1 MSQLAVRELTATD
14 IPQLLTYWYT
24 ASPEYMQSMGAD
36 ITLLPARKDFDASLK
51 KQLETDYPYKQAY
64 AIIWLMNGNAVGH
77 CNVNKIDFG
86 NEAHMHLHMWSA
98 DSRKK
103 GMGAEL
109 VKMSLPYFFKNLQL
123 KKIICE
129 PYSKNIAPNK
139 TLAKAGFT
147 FIKNY
152 ITTPGALNFEQEVS
166 RWELLN
172 FRISQEEVY
181 TTK

>member
-1 MSQLAVRELTATD
+1 MSQLAVRELTVAD
-14 IPQLLTYWYT
+14 IIPLLNYWYT
-24 ASPEYMQSMGAD
+24 ATPEYLMSMGAD
-36 ITLLPARKDFDASLK
+36 INLLPKRKDFEASLK

-64 AIIWLMNGNAVGH
+64 AIIWLMDGNAVGH

-86 NEAHMHLHMWSA
+86 NEAHMHLHMWNPH
-98 DSRKK
+98 SRKK

-109 VKMSLPYFFKNLQL
+109 VKMSLPFFFKNLQL
-123 KKIICE
+123 IKLICE

-152 ITTPGALNFEQEVS
+152 VTTPGALNFEQEVS
-166 RWELLN
+166 RWEVLRL
-172 FRISQEEVY
+172 
-181 TTK
+181 